1 MRGMEWDWMFPLWI
15 VRPPPCQ
22 SVKTDFSIKLNSI
35 SWEWEGSMLA
45 REDHFCNNFPGSLV
59 RCRLAATT
67 AGAGSRFPGW
77 RWVVLPRVR
86 NYLAADLCPAVCRR
100 VGAEVTISPGNNA
113 AVSRVRGHTGLYIVS
128 LASAHTILYFTSL
141 RCCIKFTLYFNSI
154 QSEFLRFC
162 IYLMK
167 VVMAGEGK
175 GAHFSKYV
183 AETLPSGT
191 NSPQNCVI
199 LIG

>member
-1 MRGMEWDWMFPLWI
+1 MSCIAPCPQLFSSWPLPGRVSPCRGGGDNISREQ
-15 VRPPPCQ
+15 CC
-22 SVKTDFSIKLNSI
+22 SI
-35 SWEWEGSMLA
+35 E
-45 REDHFCNNFPGSLV
+45 
-59 RCRLAATT
+59 T
-67 AGAGSRFPGW
+67 AGSHGS
-77 RWVVLPRVR
+77 
-86 NYLAADLCPAVCRR
+86 
-100 VGAEVTISPGNNA
+100 
-113 AVSRVRGHTGLYIVS
+113 YIVS

-183 AETLPSGT
+183 AETLPSSAY
-191 NSPQNCVI
+191 SPPELHRRVI
-199 LIG
+199 LTEYQRPKIFVHEKFPKTEDQRSSFMKNFRIPKTKYLPLWKISE